1 MISAGRT
8 AEVPSAGGGAGPTS
22 SGWREQAACRGIAE
36 PDLFFPVAEAG
47 PVLAGQEAAAK
58 KVCARCVVR
67 PECLGFALV
76 ALPEGVAGGLTADER
91 RTLRR
96 RVGSGDRESA
106 VEDGAW
112 WPADRTRGRGRE
124 VTAAGRAAVRAGRPV
139 RQVALEFGVSER
151 TAHRWAAHV
160 RAETTRGEVPATG

>member
-1 MISAGRT
+1 MISGGAV
-8 AEVPSAGGGAGPTS
+8 AEVSSAGGGAGPAS
-22 SGWREQAACRGIAE
+22 AGWRERAACLGIAD

-58 KVCARCVVR
+58 AVCARCVVR
-67 PECLGFALV
+67 VECLAFALV
-76 ALPEGVAGGLTADER
+76 ALPEGIAGGATAAER
-91 RTLRR
+91 HAHRR
-96 RVGSGDRESA
+96 RAGAAAPRGEREPA
-106 VEDGAW
+106 VW
-112 WPADRTRGRGRE
+112 WPAERGRGRE

-160 RAETTRGEVPATG
+160 RAETTCEVPATG